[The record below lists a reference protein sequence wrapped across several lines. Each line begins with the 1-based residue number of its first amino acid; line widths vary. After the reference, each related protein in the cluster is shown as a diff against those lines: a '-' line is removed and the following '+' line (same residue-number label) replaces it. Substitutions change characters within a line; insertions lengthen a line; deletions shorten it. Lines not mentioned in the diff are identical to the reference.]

1 MQAITRDLRMLWN
14 ALFLQ
19 PDAYEEMRKDNNPF
33 VEGLFILVIL
43 GVVLALIGV
52 VGVTLEWASSP
63 NLDDLQ
69 AAILNGLQRMQ
80 WWEISQQASP
90 EFAQEFQQI
99 WDSVWQAISGV
110 SPTPLGSLA
119 GVITR
124 PLGLIVNWLIFGLL
138 AHALARLLGGKGTLN
153 QTLGTT
159 ALAAA
164 PQMLNVFGALPFVVV
179 AGIGTW
185 TMLCRYMAI
194 RTTHDLSWGRAVWAT
209 ILPPIIL
216 GLIIAAIGI
225 VLSFVFG
232 ATLAAL
238 IAGGQ

>member
-1 MQAITRDLRMLWN
+1 MQAVSRDLRMLWN

-19 PDAYEEMRKDNNPF
+19 HDAYEEMREDNNPF

-43 GVVLALIGV
+43 GLALALIGV
-52 VGVTLEWASSP
+52 VGATLEWASSP

-69 AAILNGLQRMQ
+69 AAILSNMQRMQ
-80 WWEISQQASP
+80 WWEASQQASP
-90 EFAQEFQQI
+90 EFAQMFQQI
-99 WDSVWQAISGV
+99 WSGIWQAVSGFA
-110 SPTPLGSLA
+110 PTPLGSLA

-138 AHALARLLGGKGTLN
+138 AHGIARLLGGKGTLN

-164 PQMLNVFGALPFVVV
+164 PQMLNLFGAFPFVVV

-194 RTTHDLSWGRAVWAT
+194 RTTHELPWSRAVWAT
-209 ILPPIIL
+209 ILPPLIL
-216 GLIIAAIGI
+216 GLIIAVISLAA
-225 VLSFVFG
+225 SFVFG

-238 IAGGQ
+238 FAGGQ